1 MKSCAIGTVSVRMN
15 VDDSWIQRS
24 PPAGSAGRADLR
36 DSIPPVVGS
45 GACTIPGLGRMQT
58 IDLDT
63 LDSVV
68 GGGWWE
74 EYVAKPARLVRDTI
88 RENLPYPVGP
98 EHPNPQL
105 PGLPIRLPSS
115 K

>member
-1 MKSCAIGTVSVRMN
+1 MLTTLAYNARLPRAAPAEPIYATAFR
-15 VDDSWIQRS
+15 RS
-24 PPAGSAGRADLR
+24 SG
-36 DSIPPVVGS
+36 PVLAPSLVW
-45 GACTIPGLGRMQT
+45 GRMQT

-74 EYVAKPARLVRDTI
+74 EYVAKPARFVRDTI

-98 EHPNPQL
+98 EQPNPQL